1 MADHHDEH
9 HEELPHQAPWVMW
22 MTLASV
28 AMFFGFF
35 LAVKYSVS

>member
-9 HEELPHQAPWVMW
+9 LEELPHQAPWVMW
-22 MTLASV
+22 MTLSAV
-28 AMFFGFF
+28 AIFFGFF